1 MTAPRDVVAVP
12 DRAEDI
18 RATIDR
24 CVDRSDE
31 AFVDRWP
38 NFAHELGEDEDGER
52 LERAWLE
59 RNRGVQ

>member
-1 MTAPRDVVAVP
+1 MITPRDMVSVP

-38 NFAHELGEDEDGER
+38 NPAHELGGDEDSER
-52 LERAWLE
+52 
-59 RNRGVQ
+59 